1 MRLWLLRHAKSSWG
15 DPSVED
21 RDRPLAPRGE
31 RAADRMR
38 EYVVAEGIR
47 PALVLCS
54 SALRT
59 RQTLA
64 RVLPA
69 LEPELEVRVESSL
82 YTFDA
87 TPLLE
92 RLRAV
97 PDDVASVLLI
107 GHNPAIHEL
116 AVMLAARGDRLDQ
129 LAQKYPTGALAE
141 IELPASSWH
150 GVGERSGELTRFV
163 VPRVLGDPQ

>member
-15 DPSVED
+15 DPELAD

-31 RAADRMR
+31 RAADLMR
-38 EYVVAEGIR
+38 DYFVAEDIR

-64 RVLPA
+64 RVLSA
-69 LEPELEVRVESSL
+69 FDAELEVEIESSL
-82 YTFDA
+82 YTFD
-87 TPLLE
+87 TEPLLD
-92 RLRAV
+92 RLREI
-97 PDDVASVLLI
+97 PDGVASVMLI

-116 AVMLAARGDRLDQ
+116 AIVLAARGDRLDR
-129 LAQKYPTGALAE
+129 LGQKYPTGALAE
-141 IELPASSWH
+141 IELPGGSWH
-150 GVGERSGELTRFV
+150 EIGNAPGELTRFV
-163 VPRVLGDPQ
+163 APRELG